1 MDFKVVKA
9 DEKYVN
15 DCKMALRNSDLGRVY
30 FSDEEKA
37 TQAIVEGI
45 TKGEISVAIN
55 NEGICLGFIWFILNG
70 AFHSFPYLHII
81 AIKEEF
87 RNFGIGKKLLD
98 YFEQVISKG
107 RPKVFLV
114 VADFNPKAK
123 HLYQSIGY
131 QEVGIIPNLY
141 KSGVTEYLM
150 MKEV

>member
-1 MDFKVVKA
+1 MDFKVAKA

-15 DCKMALRNSDLGRVY
+15 DCKMALQNSDLGRVY
-30 FSDEEKA
+30 FSDEDKA
-37 TQAIVEGI
+37 TQAIIEGI
-45 TKGEISVAIN
+45 SKGEILVAIN

-87 RNFGIGKKLLD
+87 RNLGIGRKLLD

-107 RPKVFLV
+107 CPKVFLV

-131 QEVGIIPNLY
+131 KEVGIIPNLY
-141 KSGVTEYLM
+141 KSGVTEHLM
-150 MKEV
+150 MKEI